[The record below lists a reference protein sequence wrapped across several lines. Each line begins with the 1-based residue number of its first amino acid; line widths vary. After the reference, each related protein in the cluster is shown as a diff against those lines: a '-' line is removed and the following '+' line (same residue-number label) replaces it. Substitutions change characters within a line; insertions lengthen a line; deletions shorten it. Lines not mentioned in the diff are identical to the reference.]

1 MKTQTK
7 ISAILIIVSNAFYF
21 NAFSQDTIS
30 MINGNELITKVLEI
44 SSNEIKFKKFDNQ
57 EGPTYIENKSNV
69 IRIKYK
75 NGLKEEFKF
84 EKPWLKPSGNNVVAV
99 PEIKKYPRLTRSG
112 NIYFYGDRRQTEG
125 EMQRN
130 MLSLNNI
137 DLNDHIHKA
146 RVARGLQNIG
156 FAAIPLAVIG
166 SLYYFSTIGF
176 YDSQSVNNNRN
187 FNNGTTL
194 FGLAAISLG
203 TSIYF
208 KVQRNKHNAAAVKIY
223 NETY

>member
-1 MKTQTK
+1 MKTQAK
-7 ISAILIIVSNAFYF
+7 ISAILIIASNAFYF
-21 NAFSQDTIS
+21 KAFSQDTIS
-30 MINGNELITKVLEI
+30 MANGNELIAKVLEI
-44 SSNEIKFKKFDNQ
+44 SSDEIKFKKFDNP

-84 EKPWLKPSGNNVVAV
+84 EKPWLKPSENAVQAV
-99 PEIKKYPRLTRSG
+99 PEIKRYPRLSRSG
-112 NIYFYGDRRQTEG
+112 NIYFYGDRRQSEG
-125 EMQRN
+125 EMQRQ

-146 RVARGLQNIG
+146 RLARGLQNIG

-166 SLYYFSTIGF
+166 SIYYFSAIGF
-176 YDSQSVNNNRN
+176 YESSTANNRN
-187 FNNGTTL
+187 FNNGTSL